1 MSLNKLTK
9 RLRREIRSS
18 PKKAAALGLLL
29 LVAVYYWVPLLTGMT
44 AKKDQAVATAAE
56 LPETGFPS
64 VATARPGPQPGAPAA
79 GAAPSYAWED
89 LVRWS
94 REDAAT
100 RPAETLVDRRDPFQ
114 PVRTAIAEVDGT
126 PQEEAT
132 VQPLLTPEQLG
143 MKLSGTV
150 VGAGRKVAVID
161 GKAYAEGRSVQ
172 WFQDGQV
179 IDFKLT
185 EVHPQRIV
193 LEQLGERFELE
204 IKKGTRDWGLGTGD

>member
-1 MSLNKLTK
+1 MSLNKLTR

-29 LVAVYYWVPLLTGMT
+29 LVAVYYWVPLLKGTI
-44 AKKDQAVATAAE
+44 ANEDQAVATAAE
-56 LPETGFPS
+56 LPEPGFPS
-64 VATARPGPQPGAPAA
+64 VAIARPGPQLEATAA
-79 GAAPSYAWED
+79 AAAPSYGWED

-100 RPAETLVDRRDPFQ
+100 RPAETLIQRRDPFQ
-114 PVRTAIAEVDGT
+114 PVRTEIAEVDSA
-126 PQEEAT
+126 PKEEAP
-132 VQPLLTPEQLG
+132 VQPLVTPEKLG

-150 VGAGRKVAVID
+150 VGKGRKVAVID

-172 WFQDGQV
+172 LFQDGRV

-185 EVHPQRIV
+185 EVHPERIV

-204 IKKGTRDWGLGTGD
+204 IKKGARDWGPGTGN